1 MRRRATEK
9 AKVGVTE
16 TTPLKVGVDVPEAF

>member
-1 MRRRATEK
+1 MRRAMAA

-16 TTPLKVGVDVPEAF
+16 TTQIFEHS